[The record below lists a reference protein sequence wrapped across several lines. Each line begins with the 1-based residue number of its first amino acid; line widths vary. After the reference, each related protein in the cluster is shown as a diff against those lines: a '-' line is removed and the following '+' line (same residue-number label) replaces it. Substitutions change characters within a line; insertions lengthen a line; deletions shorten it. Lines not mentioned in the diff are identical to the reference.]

1 MDDARIL
8 IVEDDAQLRTL
19 VRDRLEEEGLR
30 VEAVETGEAALE
42 AVERV
47 VPEVVV
53 LDLMLPGI
61 DGLEVC
67 RRLRAEH
74 PLLYIIMLTAR
85 SDEVDRVVGLEVGAD
100 DYVTKPFSL
109 KELVARIRAALRR
122 LRTQHQQDGEDD
134 AEERIEHGPLE
145 IDPMRHEVQLH
156 GDAVHLTVREF
167 DLLTFLARHPDRP
180 FTRKQILKQVWDIE
194 YEGYHRTVDTH
205 VQRLRAKIEADSSD
219 PRFIRT
225 VWGVGYKFQAT
236 PDEG

>member
-19 VRDRLEEEGLR
+19 VRDRLQEEALHA
-30 VEAVETGEAALE
+30 EAVETGEAALE
-42 AVERV
+42 AVERA
-47 VPEVVV
+47 VPDIVV

-61 DGLEVC
+61 DGLEVG
-67 RRLRAEH
+67 RRLRANH

-122 LRTQHQQDGEDD
+122 LRAQPPEEGDD
-134 AEERIEHGPLE
+134 VPIEHGPLR
-145 IDPMRHEVQLH
+145 IDPVRHEVELE
-156 GDAVHLTVREF
+156 GDSIHLTVREF

-180 FTRKQILKQVWDIE
+180 FTRKQILKRVWDIE
-194 YEGYHRTVDTH
+194 YEGYQRTVDTH
-205 VQRLRAKIEADSSD
+205 VQRLRSKIEVDSSD

-225 VWGVGYKFQAT
+225 VWGVGYKFQAAPT
-236 PDEG
+236 DA